1 LPNFNGGDILI
12 IEEVRYR
19 IVFDSRGNET
29 VECEIYAGDAIGRAI
44 APSGASTGSEE
55 AIVVDPYRYKEI
67 EEKVSK
73 ALVGMDVFDQVSVD
87 EKLREIDGTE
97 NFSNIGGNFAITASL
112 ACAKAAS
119 NLLGTPL
126 HEYIGGI
133 FAKEIPYPLGNVI
146 GGGAHAPGSTSI
158 QEFLV
163 IPVGAKNFFEA
174 QRTNAL
180 VHKTLKKI
188 FREKGIFAAR
198 GDEGAWAA
206 QITDEQAF
214 ELLSEAV
221 ARVKDETSVD
231 VRIGLDFAATELWNG
246 ERYVYKDRKLTTEEQ
261 ISYVAELVDRYGI
274 IYVEDPLH
282 ENDFEGFAEL
292 TKQIGKRCM
301 VCGDDIFVTNIKRI
315 QRGIEIGAANTVL
328 IKPNQIGTLTDT
340 FRAVK
345 ISKDNGYKVVVSHR
359 SGERED
365 ETIAHLSVAFNATLI
380 KTGVVG
386 GERIA
391 KLNELIRIEEEM
403 DSPKMVR
410 VM

>member
-1 LPNFNGGDILI
+1 MIVED
-12 IEEVRYR
+12 VRYR

-29 VECEIYAGDAIGRAI
+29 VECEVYAGDVVGKAI

-55 AIVVDPYRYKEI
+55 AVVVDPYKKDEI

-73 ALVGMDVFDQVSVD
+73 ALIGMSVFDQESID

-97 NFSNIGGNFAITASL
+97 NFANIGGNFAITASL

-119 NLLGTPL
+119 NLLGIPL
-126 HEYIGGI
+126 YEYIGGA
-133 FAKEIPYPLGNVI
+133 FAKELPYPLGNVI
-146 GGGAHAPGSTSI
+146 GGGAHAVGSTSI

-163 IPVGAKNFFEA
+163 IPVGAKTFFDA

-188 FREKGIFAAR
+188 FKERGIFAAK

-214 ELLSEAV
+214 DILNEAIGI
-221 ARVKDETSVD
+221 VKDETGVE
-231 VRIGLDFAATELWNG
+231 VRMGIDFAATELWNG
-246 ERYVYKDRKLTTEEQ
+246 EFYVYKDKKLTPEEQ
-261 ISYVAELVDRYGI
+261 ISYVAEIVDKYGI

-292 TKQIGKRCM
+292 TKQIGNRCL
-301 VCGDDIFVTNIKRI
+301 VCGDDLFVTNVKRI
-315 QRGIEIGAANTVL
+315 ERGIEVGACNTVL

-345 ISKDNGYKVVVSHR
+345 LAKDKGYKIVVSHR
-359 SGERED
+359 SGETED

-391 KLNELIRIEEEM
+391 KLNELIRIEDEL

-410 VM
+410 VV

>member
-1 LPNFNGGDILI
+1 MI
-12 IEEVRYR
+12 IEDVRYR

-29 VECEIYAGDAIGRAI
+29 VECEIYAGDVVGKAI

-55 AIVVDPYRYKEI
+55 AIVVDPYKKDEI

-73 ALVGMDVFDQVSVD
+73 ALIGMSVFDQESID

-97 NFSNIGGNFAITASL
+97 NFANIGGNFAITASL

-119 NLLGTPL
+119 NLLGVPL
-126 HEYIGGI
+126 YEYIGGA
-133 FAKEIPYPLGNVI
+133 FAKELPYPLGNVI
-146 GGGAHAPGSTSI
+146 GGGAHAVGSTSI

-180 VHKTLKKI
+180 VHKTLKRI
-188 FREKGIFAAR
+188 FKKRGIFAAK

-206 QITDEQAF
+206 QITDEVAF
-214 ELLSEAV
+214 EILKEAIGI
-221 ARVKDETSVD
+221 VKDETGVE
-231 VRIGLDFAATELWNG
+231 VRMGIDFAATELWDG
-246 ERYVYKDRKLTTEEQ
+246 ERYVYKDKKLTPEEQ
-261 ISYVAELVDRYGI
+261 IAYVAELVDEYGI

-282 ENDFEGFAEL
+282 ENDFEGFAKL
-292 TKQIGKRCM
+292 TEQIGKRCM
-301 VCGDDIFVTNIKRI
+301 VCGDDLFVTNVKRI
-315 QRGIEIGAANTVL
+315 QRGIEVGACNTVL

-340 FRAVK
+340 FKAVK
-345 ISKDNGYKVVVSHR
+345 LAKDKGYKVVVSHR
-359 SGERED
+359 SGETED

-391 KLNELIRIEEEM
+391 KLNELIRIEDELG
-403 DSPKMVR
+403 SPKMVR

>member
-1 LPNFNGGDILI
+1 MI
-12 IEEVRYR
+12 IEDVRYR

-29 VECEIYAGDAIGRAI
+29 VECKVFAGDTVGKAI

-55 AIVVDPYRYKEI
+55 AVVVDPYRYEEI

-73 ALVGMDVFDQVSVD
+73 ALVGMSVFDQVSVD

-119 NLLGTPL
+119 NLLGIPL
-126 HEYIGGI
+126 YEYVGGI

-146 GGGAHAPGSTSI
+146 GGGVHAPGSTSI

-163 IPVGAKNFFEA
+163 IPVGAKSFFEA

-188 FREKGIFAAR
+188 FREKGIFAAK

-214 ELLSEAV
+214 EILSEAV
-221 ARVKDETSVD
+221 TRVKDETGVD
-231 VRIGLDFAATELWNG
+231 VRIGIDFAATELWNG
-246 ERYVYKDRKLTTEEQ
+246 ERYVYKDKKLTTEEQ
-261 ISYVAELVDRYGI
+261 ISYVAELVDKYGI
-274 IYVEDPLH
+274 IYVEDPFH

-292 TKQIGKRCM
+292 TKQIGNKCM
-301 VCGDDIFVTNIKRI
+301 ICGDDIFVTNIKRI
-315 QRGIEIGAANTVL
+315 QKGIEIGAANTVL

-340 FRAVK
+340 FKAVK
-345 ISKDNGYKVVVSHR
+345 LSKDNGYKVVVSHR
-359 SGERED
+359 SGETED

-391 KLNELIRIEEEM
+391 KLNELIRIEDEM

>member
-1 LPNFNGGDILI
+1 MIVED
-12 IEEVRYR
+12 VRYR

-29 VECEIYAGDAIGRAI
+29 VECEVYAGDVIGKAI

-55 AIVVDPYRYKEI
+55 AIVVDPYKKEEI

-73 ALVGMDVFDQVSVD
+73 ALIGMSVFDQESID
-87 EKLREIDGTE
+87 KKLREIDGTE
-97 NFSNIGGNFAITASL
+97 NFANIGGNFAITASL

-119 NLLGTPL
+119 YLLGIPL
-126 HEYIGGI
+126 YEYIGGA
-133 FAKEIPYPLGNVI
+133 FAKELPYPLGNVI
-146 GGGAHAPGSTSI
+146 GGGAHAVGSTSI

-163 IPVGAKNFFEA
+163 IPIGAKNFFEA

-180 VHKTLKKI
+180 VHRTLKRI
-188 FREKGIFAAR
+188 FRERGIFAAK

-214 ELLSEAV
+214 ELLSEAIGKV
-221 ARVKDETSVD
+221 EDETGVE
-231 VRIGLDFAATELWNG
+231 VRMGIDFAATELWNG
-246 ERYVYKDRKLTTEEQ
+246 EFYVYKDRRLTPEEQ
-261 ISYVAELVDRYGI
+261 IAYVAEIVDKYDI

-292 TKQIGKRCM
+292 TRQIGDKCL
-301 VCGDDIFVTNIKRI
+301 VCGDDLFVTNVKRI
-315 QRGIEIGAANTVL
+315 KRGIEVGACNTVL

-345 ISKDNGYKVVVSHR
+345 LAKDKGYKIVVSHR
-359 SGERED
+359 SGETED

-391 KLNELIRIEEEM
+391 KLNELIRIEDEL

>member
-1 LPNFNGGDILI
+1 
-12 IEEVRYR
+12 
-19 IVFDSRGNET
+19 
-29 VECEIYAGDAIGRAI
+29 
-44 APSGASTGSEE
+44 
-55 AIVVDPYRYKEI
+55 
-67 EEKVSK
+67 
-73 ALVGMDVFDQVSVD
+73 MDVFSQVSID

-119 NLLGTPL
+119 NLLGIPL
-126 HEYIGGI
+126 YEYVGGI

-174 QRTNAL
+174 QRTNAMI
-180 VHKTLKKI
+180 HKTLKRI

-214 ELLSEAV
+214 ELLSEAI
-221 ARVKDETSVD
+221 ARVKDETGVD
-231 VRIGLDFAATELWNG
+231 VKIGLDFAATELWNG
-246 ERYVYKDRKLTTEEQ
+246 EYYVYKDKKLTTEEQ
-261 ISYVAELVDRYGI
+261 IAYVAELVDKYGI

-292 TKQIGKRCM
+292 TKQIGNKCM
-301 VCGDDIFVTNIKRI
+301 VCGDDIFVTNIRRI

-345 ISKDNGYKVVVSHR
+345 LSKDNGYKVVVSHR
-359 SGERED
+359 SGESED

>member
-1 LPNFNGGDILI
+1 MI
-12 IEEVRYR
+12 IEDVRYR

-29 VECEIYAGDAIGRAI
+29 VECKVFAGDTVGKAI

-55 AIVVDPYRYKEI
+55 AVVVDPYRYEEI

-73 ALVGMDVFDQVSVD
+73 ALVGMSVFDQVSVD

-119 NLLGTPL
+119 NILGIPL
-126 HEYIGGI
+126 YEYVGGI

-146 GGGAHAPGSTSI
+146 GGGVHAPGSTSI

-163 IPVGAKNFFEA
+163 IPVGAKSFFEA

-188 FREKGIFAAR
+188 FREKGIFAAK

-214 ELLSEAV
+214 EILSEAV
-221 ARVKDETSVD
+221 TRVKDETGVD
-231 VRIGLDFAATELWNG
+231 VRIGIDFAATELWNG
-246 ERYVYKDRKLTTEEQ
+246 ERYVYKDKKLTTEEQ
-261 ISYVAELVDRYGI
+261 ISYVAELVDKYGI
-274 IYVEDPLH
+274 IYVEDPFH

-292 TKQIGKRCM
+292 TKQIGNKCM
-301 VCGDDIFVTNIKRI
+301 ICGDDIFVTNIKRI
-315 QRGIEIGAANTVL
+315 QKGIEIGAANTVL

-340 FRAVK
+340 FKAVK
-345 ISKDNGYKVVVSHR
+345 LSKDNGYKVVVSHR
-359 SGERED
+359 SGETED

-391 KLNELIRIEEEM
+391 KLNELIRIEDEM

>member
-1 LPNFNGGDILI
+1 MI
-12 IEEVRYR
+12 IEEIRYR

-29 VECEIYAGDAIGRAI
+29 VECEVYAGDVVGSSI

-55 AIVVDPYRYKEI
+55 AIVVDPYKYKEI

-73 ALVGMDVFDQVSVD
+73 ALVGMSVFDQVSID
-87 EKLREIDGTE
+87 EKLREIDGTD
-97 NFSNIGGNFAITASL
+97 NFSNIGGNFAIATSL

-119 NLLGTPL
+119 ALLGL
-126 HEYIGGI
+126 KLYEYIGGL
-133 FAKEIPYPLGNVI
+133 FAKELPYPLGNVI
-146 GGGAHAPGSTSI
+146 GGGAHAIGSTSI

-174 QRTNAL
+174 QKANAK
-180 VHKTLKKI
+180 VHKTLKNI
-188 FREKGIFAAR
+188 FKKRGIFAAK

-214 ELLSEAV
+214 EILSEAIGSV
-221 ARVKDETSVD
+221 EDETGIKIRMGID
-231 VRIGLDFAATELWNG
+231 VASTELWDG
-246 ERYVYKDRKLTTEEQ
+246 EYYVYKDKKLTPEEQ
-261 ISYVAELVDRYGI
+261 ISYIAELVDKYNLL
-274 IYVEDPLH
+274 YVEDPLH

-292 TKQIGKRCM
+292 TSQVGKKCLI
-301 VCGDDIFVTNIKRI
+301 CGDDLFVTNVKRI
-315 QRGIEIGAANTVL
+315 QRGIEMGAANTVL

-340 FRAVK
+340 FKAVK
-345 ISKDNGYKVVVSHR
+345 LAKENGYKVVVSHR
-359 SGERED
+359 SGETED
-365 ETIAHLSVAFNATLI
+365 NAIAHLSVAFNATLI

-386 GERIA
+386 GERIV

-410 VM
+410 VI